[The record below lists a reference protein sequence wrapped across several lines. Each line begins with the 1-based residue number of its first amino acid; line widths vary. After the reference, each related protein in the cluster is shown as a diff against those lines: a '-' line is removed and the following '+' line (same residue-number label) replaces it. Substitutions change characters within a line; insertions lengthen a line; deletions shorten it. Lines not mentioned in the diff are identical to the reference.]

1 MTTSEYNTSVDQY
14 SDGIYRFILK
24 QLRDEERAR
33 DIVQDTWEKLWVN
46 REQVEIGKVKSWLF
60 TTAYHRMIDVIRVQ
74 KRTSFVEETPD
85 YHDADHQ
92 PSVDLKKWIDQAL
105 NTLPEI
111 QKTVVLLRDYE
122 GYSYDE
128 IGEICQLNESQVK
141 VYIYRARLAM
151 QKYLVSVEAVI

>member
-1 MTTSEYNTSVDQY
+1 MTTSEFNTSVDQY

-33 DIVQDTWEKLWVN
+33 DIVQDTWEKLWIN
-46 REQVEIGKVKSWLF
+46 REQVEAEKVKSWLF

-74 KRTSFVEETPD
+74 KRTSYVEETPD
-85 YHDADHQ
+85 YHSADHQ
-92 PSVDLKKWIDQAL
+92 PSVDLKRWINQAL

>member
-1 MTTSEYNTSVDQY
+1 MTTSEYNSSVEQY

-24 QLRDEERAR
+24 QLRDEERSR
-33 DIVQDTWEKLWVN
+33 DIVQDTWEKLWIN
-46 REQVEIGKVKSWLF
+46 REQVEAEKVKSWLF

-74 KRTSFVEETPD
+74 KRTSFVEETPE
-85 YHDADHQ
+85 YYGADHQ
-92 PSVDLKKWIDQAL
+92 PSVDLKKWINQAL
-105 NTLPEI
+105 DNLPEI

-151 QKYLVSVEAVI
+151 QKYLVSVDAVI